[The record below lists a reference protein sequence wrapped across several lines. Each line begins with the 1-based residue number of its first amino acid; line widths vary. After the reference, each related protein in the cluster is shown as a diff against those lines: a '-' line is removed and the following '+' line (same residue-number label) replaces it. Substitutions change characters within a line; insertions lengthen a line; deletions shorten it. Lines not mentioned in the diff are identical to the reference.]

1 MPLIETES
9 VVLRSYN
16 LADADRI
23 VVFLTRDHG
32 VVRGVAKGI
41 KRLKSR
47 YGSSF
52 EPFNSVNLSY
62 FQKEER
68 ELVSIQEAELTRS
81 NFAAASEP
89 TVFATYSYIA
99 EMLLAFTPPHD
110 PSDILFR
117 MVRACFEANDL
128 TAEKMPAIRAY
139 FELWLLRLGGFLPDW
154 SRCFICSRAF
164 SAEDM
169 PSVDNGQHLICDQCN
184 KGHLH
189 NKVPNG
195 WFETIQNARLLSPT
209 DFASDENVLEP
220 AVAISAI
227 LRRIIE
233 RVLDRPITSM
243 GSTAL

>member
-1 MPLIETES
+1 
-9 VVLRSYN
+9 
-16 LADADRI
+16 

-52 EPFNSVNLSY
+52 EPFNSVNLTY
-62 FQKEER
+62 FQKEDR
-68 ELVSIQEAELTRS
+68 DLVSIQEAEITRS
-81 NFAAASEP
+81 NFVAASEP
-89 TVFATYSYIA
+89 TVFTTYSYIA
-99 EMLLAFTPPHD
+99 EMLLAFTPPND

-117 MVRACFEANDL
+117 MVRACFETNDL
-128 TAEKMPAIRAY
+128 TPENMPAIRTY
-139 FELWLLRLGGFLPDW
+139 FEVWLLRLGGFLPDW
-154 SRCFICSRAF
+154 SKCFICSREF
-164 SAEDM
+164 SQEDL
-169 PSVDNGQHLICDQCN
+169 PSIDNGQHLICDLCN

-189 NKVPNG
+189 NKVPLG
-195 WFETIQNARLLSPT
+195 WFETIQNARRLSPT
-209 DFASDENVLEP
+209 EFASDENILEP

-243 GSTAL
+243 GSTAI